1 MTNNWM
7 DIVRKKLYFQE
18 KKVPDHIW
26 ITVQKN
32 LPQKRKRN
40 KFYFSIFYSGIVLIG
55 TFSLLWF
62 IQNVNPSNLDNSYT
76 QKGNVKITNRGNH
89 PILKQLQSS
98 PDDVRLSN
106 ELQSSSINSN
116 LVNGIKNVT
125 FNDKRY
131 KKEKNISQNNNAN
144 QNKNLK
150 IANSIKR
157 EIFEP
162 NFEAPNNIQILKAEL
177 FNMNFLPQKLG
188 KIIIDSK
195 EKFMI
200 GIHTECYNF
209 NKNQG
214 RGFAIELYAGPGYNP
229 YLLTAKTTESQDYR
243 KSRINSESSMVS
255 GIIGIRGIYTFSKI
269 ALRAGLE
276 YQHIHEKF
284 KYRNTNDYKVIEVYT
299 DSQLVRKDTIYGAR
313 YLSINNYHRMLHIP
327 ISMAYEFNKGN
338 IGYSIQPGVGLNIW
352 SSHKGIIFD
361 HLLRPKSV
369 HSAGASGGEVFKT
382 KVGIFAFMNFQ
393 VSKRISPN
401 IKMFVEPGIMYFIST
416 FNNIDYI
423 LNQKYISYHVKLG
436 LNYTIR

>member
-1 MTNNWM
+1 M
-7 DIVRKKLYFQE
+7 
-18 KKVPDHIW
+18 
-26 ITVQKN
+26 
-32 LPQKRKRN
+32 
-40 KFYFSIFYSGIVLIG
+40 
-55 TFSLLWF
+55 
-62 IQNVNPSNLDNSYT
+62 NPSNLDNSYN

-150 IANSIKR
+150 ITNSIKR

-284 KYRNTNDYKVIEVYT
+284 K
-299 DSQLVRKDTIYGAR
+299 
-313 YLSINNYHRMLHIP
+313 
-327 ISMAYEFNKGN
+327 
-338 IGYSIQPGVGLNIW
+338 
-352 SSHKGIIFD
+352 
-361 HLLRPKSV
+361 
-369 HSAGASGGEVFKT
+369 
-382 KVGIFAFMNFQ
+382 
-393 VSKRISPN
+393 
-401 IKMFVEPGIMYFIST
+401 
-416 FNNIDYI
+416 
-423 LNQKYISYHVKLG
+423 
-436 LNYTIR
+436 